1 MQDQATSPLLEKNK
15 MPSTTIGFNQHIPM
29 FNNKNSEY
37 APDTEVQNA
46 EKTNENQHTTSF
58 QDQELS
64 VEKEKKKGADSLN
77 SV

>member
-1 MQDQATSPLLEKNK
+1 
-15 MPSTTIGFNQHIPM
+15 M

-37 APDTEVQNA
+37 APDTEVQNV

-58 QDQELS
+58 HDQELS